1 MVAVLAA
8 VVVLPIQQA
17 SAQDT
22 DFNFEQKQSNKCS
35 GGAECSNEGAIT
47 FGLFT

>member
-1 MVAVLAA
+1 MLSAA

-22 DFNFEQKQSNKCS
+22 TFKFYQKQKNAYS
-35 GGAECSNEGAIT
+35 GLAGCFNEGSIE
-47 FGLFT
+47 FGGF